1 MNAIH
6 FAYPWLLL
14 LLLLLLPFLYLY
26 GRRNGYGKIKFS
38 STAQLATL
46 PRPAYLG
53 IAKHLVLAVRVL
65 SMVLIILAMARP
77 QQVRG
82 QRLQRTAGLD
92 MVLIIDT
99 SGSMR
104 ALDFFAADGQRQ
116 NRLAVVKE
124 VLAKFIAARGDD
136 RIGMIVFGDE
146 AYTQA
151 PLTADHDV
159 LQEFLAQVEIGMA
172 GENTAI
178 GDAIGVA
185 TNRLKDIEAKS
196 RVAILLTDGENTAG
210 RLTPL
215 LAMQAAQSHRVKI
228 YTVGI
233 GSNEPVPV
241 PLRGGIVYRRVPL
254 DEQLLQKIAKGTGG
268 RYFHAANRDAL
279 QEIYRTI
286 DELETTARESK
297 TYQEYE
303 ELYAY
308 LLWPAL
314 LLFLLEQLL
323 ALTRLR
329 RLP

>member
-1 MNAIH
+1 MQFH

-14 LLLLLLPFLYLY
+14 LALLLLPLFYLY
-26 GRRNGYGKIKFS
+26 ARRTNKIKFP
-38 STAQLATL
+38 STMLLAAL

-53 IAKHLVLAVRVL
+53 IAKHTLFALRVI
-65 SMVLIILAMARP
+65 SMLLIITAAARP
-77 QQVRG
+77 QQISG
-82 QRLQRTAGLD
+82 QRTQRTSGLD
-92 MVLIIDT
+92 LMLIIDT

-104 ALDFFAADGQRQ
+104 ALDFFAADGERQ

-124 VLAKFIAARGDD
+124 VLAKFISARHDD

-159 LQEFLAQVEIGMA
+159 LLEFLAQVEIGMA

-185 TNRLKDIEAKS
+185 TSRLKDIEAKS
-196 RVAILLTDGENTAG
+196 KIAILLTDGENTAG

-215 LAMQAAQSHRVKI
+215 LAMQAAQSERIKV
-228 YTVGI
+228 YTIGI

-241 PLRGGIVYRRVPL
+241 PYRGRVIYQRVPL
-254 DEQLLQKIAKGTGG
+254 DAKLLQKIATTTGG
-268 RYFHAANRDAL
+268 QYFYAADSNAL

-286 DELETTARESK
+286 DRLEK
-297 TYQEYE
+297 TEKKQKIYHEYE

-314 LLFLLEQLL
+314 LLFLLEHLL

>member
-1 MNAIH
+1 MNIQ

-14 LLLLLLPFLYLY
+14 LALLLLPLFYFY
-26 GRRNGYGKIKFS
+26 RRRNKIKFS
-38 STAQLATL
+38 STALLATL
-46 PRPAYLG
+46 PRPAYLS
-53 IAKHLVLAVRVL
+53 IAKHALFTLRML
-65 SMVLIILAMARP
+65 SMLLIITAAARP
-77 QQVRG
+77 QQISG
-82 QRLQRTAGLD
+82 QRTQRTSGLD
-92 MVLIIDT
+92 MMLIIDT

-104 ALDFFAADGQRQ
+104 ALDFFAANGERQ
-116 NRLAVVKE
+116 SRLAVVKE
-124 VLAKFIAARGDD
+124 VLAKFISARQND

-185 TNRLKDIEAKS
+185 TSRLKDIEAKS
-196 RVAILLTDGENTAG
+196 KVAVLLTDGENTAG

-215 LAMQAAQSHRVKI
+215 LAMQAAQSQHIKI
-228 YTVGI
+228 YTIGI

-241 PLRGGIVYRRVPL
+241 PYRGRIIYQHVPL
-254 DEQLLQKIAKGTGG
+254 DAELLQKIATTTGG
-268 RYFHAANRDAL
+268 QYFYAADSDAL

-286 DELETTARESK
+286 DTLEKTTKEQHI
-297 TYQEYE
+297 YHEYK

-314 LLFLLEQLL
+314 LLFLLEHLL

>member
-1 MNAIH
+1 MNIQ

-14 LLLLLLPFLYLY
+14 LALLLLPLFYFY
-26 GRRNGYGKIKFS
+26 RRRSKIKFS
-38 STAQLATL
+38 STALLATL
-46 PRPAYLG
+46 PRPAYLS
-53 IAKHLVLAVRVL
+53 IAKHVLFTLRML
-65 SMVLIILAMARP
+65 SMLLIITAAARP
-77 QQVRG
+77 QQVSG
-82 QRLQRTAGLD
+82 QRTQRTSGLD
-92 MVLIIDT
+92 MMLVIDT

-104 ALDFFAADGQRQ
+104 ALDFFAANGERQ
-116 NRLAVVKE
+116 SRLAVVKE
-124 VLAKFIAARGDD
+124 VLAKFISARQAD

-185 TNRLKDIEAKS
+185 TSRLKDIEAKS
-196 RVAILLTDGENTAG
+196 KVAILLTDGENTAG

-215 LAMQAAQSHRVKI
+215 LAMQAAQSQHIKI
-228 YTVGI
+228 YTIGI

-241 PLRGGIVYRRVPL
+241 PYRGRIIYQHVPL
-254 DEQLLQKIAKGTGG
+254 DAELLQKIATTTGG
-268 RYFHAANRDAL
+268 QYFYAADSDAL

-286 DELETTARESK
+286 DTLEKTTKEQHI
-297 TYQEYE
+297 YHEYK

-314 LLFLLEQLL
+314 LLFLLEHLL

>member
-1 MNAIH
+1 MNIQ

-14 LLLLLLPFLYLY
+14 LALLLAPLFYFY
-26 GRRNGYGKIKFS
+26 AHRVDRIKFS
-38 STAQLATL
+38 STALLVTL

-53 IAKHLVLAVRVL
+53 IAKHVLFVVRML
-65 SMVLIILAMARP
+65 CMLLIIVAAARP
-77 QQVRG
+77 QHVSG
-82 QRLQRTAGLD
+82 QRTQRTAGLD
-92 MVLIIDT
+92 MMLVIDT

-104 ALDFFAADGQRQ
+104 ALDFFAADGERQ

-124 VLAKFIAARGDD
+124 VLAEFIAARHDD
-136 RIGMIVFGDE
+136 RIGMIVFGDK

-159 LQEFLAQVEIGMA
+159 LLEFLAQVEIGMA

-185 TNRLKDIEAKS
+185 TSRLKDIAAKS
-196 RVAILLTDGENTAG
+196 KVAILLTDGENTAG
-210 RLTPL
+210 RLTPM
-215 LAMQAAQSHRVKI
+215 LAMQVAHSQRIKI
-228 YTVGI
+228 YTIGI

-241 PLRGGIVYRRVPL
+241 PHRGRVIYQHVPL
-254 DEQLLQKIAKGTGG
+254 DAKLLQKIATTTGG
-268 RYFHAANRDAL
+268 QYFHANDSDAL

-286 DELETTARESK
+286 DTLEK
-297 TYQEYE
+297 TEKKQKIYHAYQ

-314 LLFLLEQLL
+314 LLFLLEHLL

>member
-1 MNAIH
+1 MNIQ

-14 LLLLLLPFLYLY
+14 LALLLLPLFYFY
-26 GRRNGYGKIKFS
+26 RRRNKIKFS
-38 STAQLATL
+38 STALLATL
-46 PRPAYLG
+46 PRPAYLS
-53 IAKHLVLAVRVL
+53 IAKHALFTLRML
-65 SMVLIILAMARP
+65 SMLLIITAAARP
-77 QQVRG
+77 QQVSG
-82 QRLQRTAGLD
+82 QRTQRTSGLD
-92 MVLIIDT
+92 MMLVIDT

-104 ALDFFAADGQRQ
+104 ALDFFAANGERQ
-116 NRLAVVKE
+116 SRLAVVKE
-124 VLAKFIAARGDD
+124 VLAKFISARQAD

-185 TNRLKDIEAKS
+185 TSRLKDIEAKS
-196 RVAILLTDGENTAG
+196 KVAILLTDGENTAG

-215 LAMQAAQSHRVKI
+215 LAMQAAQSQHIKI
-228 YTVGI
+228 YTIGI

-241 PLRGGIVYRRVPL
+241 PYRGRIIYQHVPL
-254 DEQLLQKIAKGTGG
+254 DAELLQKIATTTGG
-268 RYFHAANRDAL
+268 QYFYAADSDAL

-286 DELETTARESK
+286 DTLEKTTKEQHI
-297 TYQEYE
+297 YHEYK

-314 LLFLLEQLL
+314 LLFLLEHLL

>member
-1 MNAIH
+1 MNIH
-6 FAYPWLLL
+6 FAYPWFLLL
-14 LLLLLLPFLYLY
+14 ALLLPLLFYFYRRRSY
-26 GRRNGYGKIKFS
+26 GIKFS
-38 STAQLATL
+38 STALLTAL
-46 PRPAYLG
+46 PRPVYLG
-53 IAKHLVLAVRVL
+53 MAKHALFTVRVL
-65 SMVLIILAMARP
+65 SMLLIILAAARP
-77 QQVRG
+77 QQVSG
-82 QRLQRTAGLD
+82 QRTQRTAGLD
-92 MVLIIDT
+92 MMLLVDT

-104 ALDFFAADGQRQ
+104 ALDFFAADGARK

-124 VLAKFIAARGDD
+124 VLAAFIAARHDD

-185 TNRLKDIEAKS
+185 TSRLRDIEAESK
-196 RVAILLTDGENTAG
+196 VAVLLTDGENTAG

-215 LAMQAAQSHRVKI
+215 LAMQAAQSQDIKI
-228 YTVGI
+228 YTIGI
-233 GSNEPVPV
+233 GSNDPVPV
-241 PLRGGIVYRRVPL
+241 PYRGRIIHQHVPL
-254 DEQLLQKIAKGTGG
+254 DAELLQKIAATTGG
-268 RYFHAANRDAL
+268 QYFHAADTDAL
-279 QEIYRTI
+279 QEIYLTI
-286 DELETTARESK
+286 DSLEKTTKEQRV
-297 TYQEYE
+297 YHDYE

-314 LLFLLEQLL
+314 LLFVLERLS